1 MKFANLIGYS
11 DIVPFE
17 VVRVISAKTI
27 EIREMDAK
35 LVEGWKPEIV
45 IGGFVGHCTNNNTQ
59 EYTYSTREG
68 SPIVRAR
75 LQKNGKWKS
84 IHGEHRLADKPKR
97 FYDYNF

>member
-1 MKFANLIGYS
+1 MKYANLICYS

-17 VVRVISAKTI
+17 VVRVISNKTI
-27 EIREMDAK
+27 EIREMNAN
-35 LVEGWKPEIV
+35 LVEGWKPEMIV
-45 IGGFVGHCTNNNTQ
+45 GGFSAHCVNNNTQ

-75 LQKNGKWKS
+75 LQKSGKWKS
-84 IHGEHRLADKPKR
+84 IHGEHRLSDEPKR

>member
-17 VVRVISAKTI
+17 VVRVISEKTV
-27 EIREMDAK
+27 EIREMNATIVD
-35 LVEGWKPEIV
+35 GWKPEIMV
-45 IGGFVGHCTNNNTQ
+45 GGFLGHCTNNNTQ
-59 EYTYSTREG
+59 EYTYSTRED
-68 SPIVRAR
+68 SPVIRAR

-84 IHGEHRLADKPKR
+84 IHGEHRMSDKPKR

>member
-1 MKFANLIGYS
+1 MNFANLISYS

-35 LVEGWKPEIV
+35 LVAGWKPEIA
-45 IGGFVGHCTNNNTQ
+45 IGGFVGNCTNNNTQ
-59 EYTYSTREG
+59 KYTFSTREG

-84 IHGEHRLADKPKR
+84 IHGQHRLSDKPKR